1 MSPTCTGCLT
11 VDECWGL
18 QPEAAALLLCKH
30 KTQLSSA
37 CGGRSTAKQ
46 GAWWAWDPREWSR
59 LQQESRRSMLQYG
72 SAARPAQGTWRMKML
87 RQNYISA
94 RLWPLLPGRAVMAL
108 LGRPTTEDMH
118 AYDHRTRVG
127 PASKTC
133 LLLEASSAGH
143 SQELGGRAG
152 SAGTAGNPV

>member
-1 MSPTCTGCLT
+1 MVLEPGRGLEMSPTCTGCLT

-94 RLWPLLPGRAVMAL
+94 RLWATPSRKGSDGTTGQAYNRRHARLRSQDPGR
-108 LGRPTTEDMH
+108 
-118 AYDHRTRVG
+118 
-127 PASKTC
+127 TC
-133 LLLEASSAGH
+133 L
-143 SQELGGRAG
+143 QDM
-152 SAGTAGNPV
+152 PVT